1 VNPRSHARS
10 RSLPTFAYTPTAV
23 VAPNASSLAIVAP
36 FASVV
41 TLVVGVAFDASTFPR
56 PSSVEPSPAYASLI
70 GGNVFDRALAP
81 AIAPKNDESFSF
93 VVLRFGLAAHAY
105 ARERPLRIA
114 VIGRRSRGARATR
127 ARRKVTRSIDPSIQP
142 FPVALGRV

>member
-1 VNPRSHARS
+1 MARAATLTREQQEQKMIGS
-10 RSLPTFAYTPTAV
+10 RRLLARTPTAI
-23 VAPNASSLAIVAP
+23 VAPRASSLAIVAP

-41 TLVVGVAFDASTFPR
+41 TLVVGIAFDTSTFARASSPFD
-56 PSSVEPSPAYASLI
+56 PSAHASLI

-81 AIAPKNDESFSF
+81 AIAPKNDESVSF

-114 VIGRRSRGARATR
+114 VIGRAVRGESATR
-127 ARRKVTRSIDPSIQP
+127 RDEK
-142 FPVALGRV
+142 